1 MNLRDLADIRRR
13 LNPDKHNPAIICGCY
28 IDHIGN
34 PITSFQLPVATLSE
48 QENEEYMS
56 IFTKTLAGQ
65 IGQTLTPV
73 EFPSAEDDILL
84 RARDSTL
91 NDHEVLLVLFSRL
104 ISGICEEHPDMQSL
118 EDALRGLL
126 YFQ

>member
-56 IFTKTLAGQ
+56 IFKKTLAGQ

-73 EFPSAEDDILL
+73 EFGSDFSWENADK
-84 RARDSTL
+84 
-91 NDHEVLLVLFSRL
+91 VLLFHGLH
-104 ISGICEEHPDMQSL
+104 ICFFGNVPGDKKEHKRDCFRSTNQQV
-118 EDALRGLL
+118 ETAYAD
-126 YFQ
+126 